1 MFENL
6 NSDSEISLQH
16 QLYFFTVEFGLC
28 KQPDGSFKVYGAGL
42 LSSVAELRHAISAK
56 EKIKKFDPDV
66 TCYEEC
72 IITSYQ
78 NAYYYTESFEE
89 AKEKMRAFAGTIQRP
104 FMVRYNP
111 YTQTVEVLSNAK
123 KITGFVSELRG
134 DLSIASSALRKI
146 SALDD
151 TLDVETL
158 SNLLLQGI
166 QMPDKSP
173 VSDSSD
179 NSQKSL

>member
-1 MFENL
+1 M
-6 NSDSEISLQH
+6 
-16 QLYFFTVEFGLC
+16 
-28 KQPDGSFKVYGAGL
+28 
-42 LSSVAELRHAISAK
+42 
-56 EKIKKFDPDV
+56 
-66 TCYEEC
+66 TCFEEC

-89 AKEKMRAFAGTIQRP
+89 AKEMMRAYAETIQRP

-123 KITGFVSELRG
+123 KITAMVSDLRG
-134 DLSIASSALRKI
+134 DLSIVSSALRKI

-166 QMPDKSP
+166 HLPDKSP

-179 NSQKSL
+179 NSPKSQWNDYQFMTNSPID